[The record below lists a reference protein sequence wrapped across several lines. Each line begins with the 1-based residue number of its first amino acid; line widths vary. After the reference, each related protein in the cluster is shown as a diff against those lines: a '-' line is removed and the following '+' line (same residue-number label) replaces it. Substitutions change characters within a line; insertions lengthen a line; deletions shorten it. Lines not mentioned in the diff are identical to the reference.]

1 MNLTKEIKDLY
12 LGNYRT
18 LKKETKEDTNKWKAL
33 LCSCIRRINIF
44 KMSIPPKAIY
54 RFNTI
59 PIKIPMAYFADLE
72 EIFQKF
78 IWNKNTQN
86 TSVILRKKYKVGGI
100 TIPDIKLYYKAT
112 VIETV
117 WCWCKSRHIDQ
128 GNRMESPETN
138 PCLYD
143 QLIFDKGA

>member
-1 MNLTKEIKDLY
+1 M
-12 LGNYRT
+12 
-18 LKKETKEDTNKWKAL
+18 ETYHVHEFG
-33 LCSCIRRINIF
+33 RVNIT
-44 KMSIPPKAIY
+44 KMSILPKAIH

-112 VIETV
+112 VIKRSDTGI
-117 WCWCKSRHIDQ
+117 RTD
-128 GNRMESPETN
+128 T
-138 PCLYD
+138 
-143 QLIFDKGA
+143 